1 MLIRSVSRT
10 NPLKILALAAF
21 LAVPA
26 LSMPTVV
33 VAAEQPTLYE
43 RLGGYDAITA
53 VTHDVAAR
61 LMADPKMGRFW
72 AHRGKDGID
81 REVQLIIDFIANQA
95 GGPRY
100 YTGRDMKLT
109 HIGMRIDGEDW
120 DRLITHLK
128 ATLDKFN
135 VPEKERADVVAFF
148 EGTRKDIVEVK

>member
-1 MLIRSVSRT
+1 MLIKSVSRT
-10 NPLKILALAAF
+10 NPLKIIALTACLAMPLLA
-21 LAVPA
+21 
-26 LSMPTVV
+26 MPSAGM
-33 VAAEQPTLYE
+33 AAEKPTLYE

-100 YTGRDMKLT
+100 YTGRDMKLA
-109 HIGMRIDGEDW
+109 HVGMRIDGEDW

-135 VPEKERADVVAFF
+135 VPQKERADVLAFF
-148 EGTRKDIVEVK
+148 ESTRKDIVEVK

>member
-10 NPLKILALAAF
+10 NPLKIFALAAF

-26 LSMPTVV
+26 LSMPTAA

-100 YTGRDMKLT
+100 YTGRDMKLA

-148 EGTRKDIVEVK
+148 ESTRKDIVEVK